1 MCEKKKTHTKNVN
14 IYRDYHILYNVIIL
28 YEVSYILRT
37 NRILYIYKYEFVWY
51 ILQIFKRLK
60 KIKKNLKKKSVEI
73 GGHIIILW

>member
-37 NRILYIYKYEFVWY
+37 NRILYINKRIFY
-51 ILQIFKRLK
+51 IQVRVCMI
-60 KIKKNLKKKSVEI
+60 
-73 GGHIIILW
+73 HIANI